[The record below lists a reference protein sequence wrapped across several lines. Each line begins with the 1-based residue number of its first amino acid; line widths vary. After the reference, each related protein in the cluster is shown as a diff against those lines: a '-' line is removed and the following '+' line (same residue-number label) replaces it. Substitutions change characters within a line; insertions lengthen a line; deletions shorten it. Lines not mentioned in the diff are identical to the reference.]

1 MVVQI
6 YNVSKDTILQLFIV
20 GVLWGSTNP
29 FLKAATNKVKRNKT
43 FNLISEVTDH
53 ITNWHY
59 LIPFLINQCGS
70 LLFYFTLKYSDI
82 SLAVPIANGV
92 SLVSTS
98 IVGTLI
104 GEEKPK
110 LRTMVGILFLLFGIF
125 CLIIDKKL

>member
-1 MVVQI
+1 MEDSI
-6 YNVSKDTILQLFIV
+6 FQLFIV

-43 FNLISEVTDH
+43 FNIISEVINH
-53 ITNWHY
+53 VTNWHY
-59 LIPFLINQCGS
+59 MIPFIINQCGS

-92 SLVSTS
+92 SFVSTS

-110 LRTMVGILFLLFGIF
+110 FRTMVGILFLLFGIF
-125 CLIIDKKL
+125 CLIIDKKI

>member
-1 MVVQI
+1 MEDSI
-6 YNVSKDTILQLFIV
+6 FQLFIV

-43 FNLISEVTDH
+43 FNIISEIVDH
-53 ITNWHY
+53 VTNWQY
-59 LIPFLINQCGS
+59 LIPFIINQCGS

-82 SLAVPIANGV
+82 SLAVPITNGV

-110 LRTMVGILFLLFGIF
+110 FRTMVGILFLLFGIF
-125 CLIIDKKL
+125 CLIIDKKT